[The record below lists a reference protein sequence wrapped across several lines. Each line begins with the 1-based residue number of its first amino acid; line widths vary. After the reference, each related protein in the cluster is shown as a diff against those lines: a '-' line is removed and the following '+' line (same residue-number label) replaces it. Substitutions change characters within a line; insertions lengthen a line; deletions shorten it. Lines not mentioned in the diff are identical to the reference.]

1 MNPPAVAAIRQTTI
15 IGKASGK
22 STFEAEQLS
31 ALAMKGKIT
40 VQATI
45 TAMKDITGNT
55 VILIL
60 VAAGIAYL
68 LPYHKKETT

>member
-1 MNPPAVAAIRQTTI
+1 MIWMR
-15 IGKASGK
+15 KDM
-22 STFEAEQLS
+22 FESEQFS

-40 VQATI
+40 VHTTI

-60 VAAGIAYL
+60 VATVIAYL